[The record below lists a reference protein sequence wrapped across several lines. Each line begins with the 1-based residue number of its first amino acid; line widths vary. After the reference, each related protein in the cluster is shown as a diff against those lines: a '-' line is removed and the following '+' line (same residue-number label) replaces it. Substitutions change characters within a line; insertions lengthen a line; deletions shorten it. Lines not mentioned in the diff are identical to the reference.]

1 MHGAVPSP
9 ATISSSSLI
18 PAMGLVHGT
27 TTVHGG
33 AHISDT
39 TAPPAPTRHRD
50 TPALVVHPIAVTRD
64 EGHTHAMA
72 TWRAIGVTLKPTD
85 RLNLSATTSVII
97 SSVLTDYHS
106 TLANP
111 HWREAMQDEFK
122 ALIDN
127 GT

>member
-1 MHGAVPSP
+1 
-9 ATISSSSLI
+9 
-18 PAMGLVHGT
+18 MGLVHGT

-33 AHISDT
+33 SHVSDA

-72 TWRAIGVTLKPTD
+72 VRRAVGVILKPTD
-85 RLNLSATTSVII
+85 RLNLSAMTSAII
-97 SSVLTDYHS
+97 SSVLTDYRS
-106 TLANP
+106 ALANP